1 MGKLERGIVL
11 NNELTA
17 LDIKKMQ
24 EELDYRK
31 LTLMP
36 EQIADV
42 QLARS
47 HGDLSENFEYK
58 AAKQALNKNKGR
70 MRYLEKMIKT
80 ARVIEDKS
88 SADEVGLY
96 DFVEILFVEDDEKE
110 TVQVV
115 TTVRCN
121 PLESRISKESP
132 LGIAILGKKVGDK
145 VFVKS
150 ENGGYTVEILK
161 ITKSEDDGSAPLLS
175 Y

>member
-1 MGKLERGIVL
+1 M

-31 LTLMP
+31 LVLMP
-36 EQIADV
+36 EQIAEV

-80 ARVIEDKS
+80 ARIIEDKS

-96 DFVEILFVEDDEKE
+96 DIVELLFDDGETEK
-110 TVQVV
+110 VQVV

-132 LGIAILGKKVGDK
+132 LGQAILGKKIGDR
-145 VFVKS
+145 VFVPN
-150 ENGGYTVEILK
+150 ENGGGYTVEIVLIEK
-161 ITKSEDDGSAPLLS
+161 GTDDGSAPLLS

>member
-1 MGKLERGIVL
+1 M

-24 EELDYRK
+24 EELDYRR
-31 LTLMP
+31 LELMP
-36 EQIADV
+36 EQIAEV

-70 MRYLEKMIKT
+70 IRYLEKMIKT
-80 ARVIEDKS
+80 AHIIEDKS
-88 SADEVGLY
+88 SIDEVGLY
-96 DFVEILFVEDDEKE
+96 DLVELKFDDGEIE
-110 TVQVV
+110 SVQVV

-132 LGIAILGKKVGDK
+132 LGQAILGRKAGDS
-145 VFVKS
+145 VLVKN
-150 ENGGYTVEILK
+150 ENGTTYTVQILSIK
-161 ITKSEDDGSAPLLS
+161 KGTDDGSAPLLS

>member
-1 MGKLERGIVL
+1 M

-24 EELDYRK
+24 EELDHRK
-31 LTLMP
+31 LVLMP
-36 EQIADV
+36 EQIAEV

-58 AAKQALNKNKGR
+58 AAKQALNRNKSR

-80 ARVIEDKS
+80 AKIIEDKS
-88 SADEVGLY
+88 TADEVGLY
-96 DFVEILFVEDDEKE
+96 DYIELDFGDGDTE

-132 LGIAILGKKVGDK
+132 LGKAILGKKAGDK
-145 VFVKS
+145 VL
-150 ENGGYTVEILK
+150 VESDDGPNYSVTILSIK
-161 ITKSEDDGSAPLLS
+161 KAEDDGSAPLLS

>member
-1 MGKLERGIVL
+1 M

-17 LDIKKMQ
+17 QDIKKMQ

-31 LTLMP
+31 LELMP
-36 EQIADV
+36 EQIAEV

-70 MRYLEKMIKT
+70 IRYLEKMIKT
-80 ARVIEDKS
+80 ARIIEDKS
-88 SADEVGLY
+88 SNDEIGLY
-96 DFVEILFVEDDEKE
+96 DYVDLLFVDDGE
-110 TVQVV
+110 TERVQVV

-132 LGIAILGKKVGDK
+132 LGNAILGKKKGDR
-145 VFVKS
+145 VFVPS
-150 ENGGYTVEILK
+150 ENGGGYTVEVMSIK
-161 ITKSEDDGSAPLLS
+161 KSSDDGSAPLLS

>member
-1 MGKLERGIVL
+1 M

-24 EELDYRK
+24 EELDYRR
-31 LTLMP
+31 LQLMP
-36 EQIADV
+36 EQIAEV

-70 MRYLEKMIKT
+70 IRYLEKMIKT
-80 ARVIEDKS
+80 AHIIEDKS
-88 SADEVGLY
+88 SAAEVGLY
-96 DFVEILFVEDDEKE
+96 DTVELQFDDGEKE

-132 LGIAILGKKVGDK
+132 LGQAILGKKQGDK
-145 VFVKS
+145 VF
-150 ENGGYTVEILK
+150 EPNEYGGGYTVENCPIK
-161 ITKSEDDGSAPLLS
+161 NGADDGSAPLLS